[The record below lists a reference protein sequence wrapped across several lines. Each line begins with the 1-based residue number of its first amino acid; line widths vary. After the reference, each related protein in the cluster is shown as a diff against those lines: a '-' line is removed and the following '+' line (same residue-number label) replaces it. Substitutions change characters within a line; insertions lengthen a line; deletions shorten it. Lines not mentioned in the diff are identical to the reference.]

1 MSAHVG
7 IPKTAY
13 VGGGSLSVRTR
24 INQIHYNAI
33 PDDWSV
39 RTLGEIGQ
47 CLIGLTYDPKN
58 ISVNGVLVLR
68 SSNIDNN
75 TLQFGDDIYV
85 EMEIPE
91 RINVREGDLLICVRN
106 GSRPLIGKCA
116 LIERQAAGMTFGAFM
131 SVFRSNDSRFVSY
144 CFQSDIVKRQIH
156 KHLGATINQITN
168 KSLNS
173 FEIPYP
179 GSRER
184 TAIAEALSDV
194 DGLLTALERLIDKKR
209 AIKQAAMQQLL
220 TGETRLPGFS
230 GVWHPKRLGDTF
242 KCLPTASNPRA
253 DLNEHGEVGYVH
265 YGDIHS
271 QTQPVLNCT
280 LSDLP
285 RISRAQVNSA
295 VFLEDGDLVM
305 VDASEDLEGVG
316 KSIEIQGT
324 AGRKTVAGLH
334 TILCRDTGDDWAK
347 GFKAYLQFNPMFR
360 SDLMRVTAGTSV
372 YAISRKQLADVRL
385 PLPPPREQEAI
396 VSVLSDM
403 DTEIG
408 RLEQRRDKT
417 RSIKQGMMHALLTG
431 RVRLIEP
438 ELAST
443 EQFEAVASDRES
455 VGA

>member
-7 IPKTAY
+7 IPQTTY

-24 INQIHYNAI
+24 INQIHDSAI
-33 PDDWSV
+33 PNDWSV

-58 ISVNGVLVLR
+58 ISANGVLVLR

-75 TLQFGDDIYV
+75 TLQFGDDIYI
-85 EMEIPE
+85 EMDIPE

-106 GSRPLIGKCA
+106 GSRHLIGKCA

-194 DGLLTALERLIDKKR
+194 DGLLAALEKLIDKRR

-230 GVWHPKRLGDTF
+230 GEWETKQLQHIVD
-242 KCLPTASNPRA
+242 CLDNFRIP
-253 DLNEHGEVGYVH
+253 LNEYQRANMPGPYPYCGANGVLDYVN
-265 YGDIHS
+265 DFVIDDD
-271 QTQPVLNCT
+271 VIL
-280 LSDLP
+280 
-285 RISRAQVNSA
+285 IA
-295 VFLEDGDLVM
+295 EDGGYFDEYSHRPIAYQMSGKIWVNNHAHVIKSKPEYNQAFVFFSLVHKNILPYL
-305 VDASEDLEGVG
+305 AS
-316 KSIEIQGT
+316 GT
-324 AGRKTVAGLH
+324 R
-334 TILCRDTGDDWAK
+334 AK
-347 GFKAYLQFNPMFR
+347 LNR
-360 SDLMRVTAGTSV
+360 SEMNKIDSLV
-372 YAISRKQLADVRL
+372 
-385 PLPPPREQEAI
+385 
-396 VSVLSDM
+396 
-403 DTEIG
+403 
-408 RLEQRRDKT
+408 KT
-417 RSIKQGMMHALLTG
+417 R
-431 RVRLIEP
+431 
-438 ELAST
+438 
-443 EQFEAVASDRES
+443 FEEVPAI
-455 VGA
+455 

>member
-1 MSAHVG
+1 MSPHAG
-7 IPKTAY
+7 IPQTAC

-24 INQIHYNAI
+24 INQIHNSAI
-33 PDDWSV
+33 PNDWSV
-39 RTLGEIGQ
+39 RTLGDIGQ

-58 ISVNGVLVLR
+58 ISANGVLVLR

-85 EMEIPE
+85 EMDIPE

-184 TAIAEALSDV
+184 TAIAQALSDV
-194 DGLLTALERLIDKKR
+194 DELLAALERLIDKKR

-230 GVWHPKRLGDTF
+230 GEWKRTRIGDIGVTYGGLSGKSKGDFGTGTAHYVSFLGVLENVIVEARHTESVHVAAGESQNLVLRNDLLFNGTSETPGDLAMGAVMGAQLDGVYLNSF
-242 KCLPTASNPRA
+242 CFGLRISDQDRTIPLFLAFFFRGPVGRALTGTLAQGATRYNMSKSQFLNLELCLPMHDEQRA
-253 DLNEHGEVGYVH
+253 
-265 YGDIHS
+265 I
-271 QTQPVLNCT
+271 
-280 LSDLP
+280 
-285 RISRAQVNSA
+285 A
-295 VFLEDGDLVM
+295 
-305 VDASEDLEGVG
+305 
-316 KSIEIQGT
+316 
-324 AGRKTVAGLH
+324 
-334 TILCRDTGDDWAK
+334 
-347 GFKAYLQFNPMFR
+347 
-360 SDLMRVTAGTSV
+360 
-372 YAISRKQLADVRL
+372 
-385 PLPPPREQEAI
+385 
-396 VSVLSDM
+396 SVLSDI
-403 DTEIG
+403 DAETAA
-408 RLEQRRDKT
+408 LERRRHKT
-417 RSIKQGMMHALLTG
+417 RAIKQGMMQALLTG
-431 RVRLIEP
+431 RLRLVEP
-438 ELAST
+438 EPDS
-443 EQFEAVASDRES
+443 EQEARTVVSYREG
-455 VGA
+455 VEA